1 MRDGQR
7 GMGKEGGREKDI
19 VGMMDFFK
27 IVFIMRLLTMSV
39 VHKWIRTQAMREK
52 WLYIRMHAQ
61 LVQSIKWYL
70 AVQEGVRLDR
80 GLIDSLEKRLVDQ
93 DTLLRRV
100 QWELVH
106 AVQKEKEAVK
116 RADSL
121 ERRLESQDIMLRGF
135 VTRAG
140 DLVES
145 PLCKMSN
152 QESER

>member
-1 MRDGQR
+1 
-7 GMGKEGGREKDI
+7 
-19 VGMMDFFK
+19 
-27 IVFIMRLLTMSV
+27 MSV
-39 VHKWIRTQAMREK
+39 VHKWIRTRAMREK
-52 WLYIRMHAQ
+52 WLYLRMRAQ
-61 LVQSIKWYL
+61 LVQSVKAGL
-70 AVQEGVRLDR
+70 AVQEEADAAAA
-80 GLIDSLEKRLVDQ
+80 LIDSLEKRLVDQ